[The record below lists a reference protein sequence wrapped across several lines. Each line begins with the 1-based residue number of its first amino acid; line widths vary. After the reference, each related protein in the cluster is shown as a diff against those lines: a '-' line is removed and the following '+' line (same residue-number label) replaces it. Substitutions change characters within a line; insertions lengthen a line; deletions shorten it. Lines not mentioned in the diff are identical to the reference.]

1 MIDQL
6 RTLAIFQAVAEAGA
20 FRAAAKRLGLSP
32 SVVSHHVS
40 ALEADLGTPL
50 LYRSTRRISLTDAG
64 LELLA
69 ASQKMSAAATEG
81 LSAIQKRR
89 NQPEGTLT
97 ITVNTASAHWPY
109 SRLYVS
115 FAETYPKVRLS
126 MQITDT
132 AVPLEGSE
140 FDVAIRGR
148 IDDLDDSSY
157 RARKLT
163 EIEICL
169 FAHPDYVHSRPP
181 LRTIHDLADWDMIR
195 SNSGSWPGLVV
206 SADGEPP
213 PREPRNIMSC
223 NNYTMARAFVDK
235 GLGFM
240 AETRPLVEQDF
251 REGRL
256 VQLLPH
262 VKLRPI
268 TVHAVYPA
276 NAPKDGLAHL
286 FVDHFAR
293 NWASLGIKPP
303 V

>member
-6 RTLAIFQAVAEAGA
+6 RTMAIFQAVAETGSFRGAAG
-20 FRAAAKRLGLSP
+20 RLGLSP
-32 SVVSHHVS
+32 SVISHHVS
-40 ALEADLGTPL
+40 SLEADLGLPL

-64 LELLA
+64 RELLE

-81 LSAIQKRR
+81 LIAIQKRR

-97 ITVNTASAHWPY
+97 ITTNTASGHWPY
-109 SRLYVS
+109 SQFYAS
-115 FAETYPKVRLS
+115 FSKAYPKVRLS
-126 MQITDT
+126 MHISDT

-169 FAHPDYVHSRPP
+169 FAHPDYVRSRPP
-181 LRTIHDLADWDMIR
+181 LRTIDDLGDWDLIR
-195 SNSGSWPGLVV
+195 SNRGSWMTG
-206 SADGEPP
+206 ATQIDGTAPKT
-213 PREPRNIMSC
+213 EPRTLMIC
-223 NNYTMARAFVDK
+223 DNYAMARAFVDE

-240 AETRPLVEQDF
+240 AETRPLVERDF

-256 VQLLPH
+256 VELLPH
-262 VKLRPI
+262 LKFRPI

-276 NAPKDGLAHL
+276 NAPKDGLARL
-286 FVDHFAR
+286 FVDHLTK
-293 NWASLGIKPP
+293 NWPSLAGAAAG
-303 V
+303 